1 MLEVVKE
8 RDDARKAPS
17 RKAVR
22 LAENRPLK
30 QAERIEQPVIAYL
43 HIFPFF
49 VVDDYDATRRAAWE
63 IPKAD
68 FLKNTLPGGRKI
80 FLKADPAQAFG
91 HLLGG
96 ITFAEVICLPQKGKL
111 HPPPSTP

>member
-1 MLEVVKE
+1 M
-8 RDDARKAPS
+8 
-17 RKAVR
+17 
-22 LAENRPLK
+22 
-30 QAERIEQPVIAYL
+30 IEQPVIAYL

-96 ITFAEVICLPQKGKL
+96 ITFAEVICLPQKGRL